1 MRSACVCGVASIG
14 RGDFHF
20 QQRGSSRLSHIS
32 RAVANDWRRG
42 PYEEGALKQP
52 RYSGDE
58 PLSRLVSG
66 LISIGPLFAAMQFAG
81 RQVFLRTAEKKG
93 IPWRSL
99 SSQILGSEEI
109 KAEKE
114 LVENKSI
121 VYPEYYLQKFHAY
134 TKGNLCW
141 EAASEAEVA
150 TMSMVR
156 RALPAAETTEEALEV
171 LRGNW
176 IRALESYHSQNSV
189 LPVSQVLDVGC
200 SVGLSTIYLAEAF
213 PSAQITG
220 LDLSPYF
227 LAVAQH
233 KEKQRIAD
241 GKLQRN
247 PIRWH
252 HANGEH
258 TGFPSCTFDI
268 VSIAYVIHE
277 CPVHAT
283 KGLLKEAYRVLK
295 PGGTIAITDNS
306 PKSKILQ
313 SLPPVLFT
321 LQKST
326 EPWLDDY
333 YGLDLEEAMREAGFI
348 SVCARLTD
356 PRHRT
361 VNGTV
366 PLAGKAEV

>member
-1 MRSACVCGVASIG
+1 MSSACVCGVASIG

-20 QQRGSSRLSHIS
+20 QLRGSSRLSHIS

-99 SSQILGSEEI
+99 SSQILNSEEI
-109 KAEKE
+109 RAEKE

-156 RALPAAETTEEALEV
+156 RTLPAAETTEEALEV

-213 PSAQITG
+213 PSAQVTG

-247 PIRWH
+247 PIRWR

-277 CPVHAT
+277 CAVHAT
-283 KGLLKEAYRVLK
+283 KGLLKEAYRILK

-348 SVCARLTD
+348 CVCSRLTN